1 MKFES
6 IYINRRHFLQGS
18 FAALV
23 ASTFGLYGFDL
34 MNPTRPYRVG
44 LIGCG
49 WYGKSDLFRLLQ
61 VTQVEVISICDVDQH
76 QLQEAALLI
85 QQRQNATKTP
95 KMYTAYQKMLDENE
109 LDIVIIGT
117 PDHWHALQAIAAMQ
131 AGAHVYLQ
139 KPISVDVVEGEAVLA
154 AAKKYNRII
163 QVGLQRRSTPH
174 LMEAKEQI
182 VDAGLLG
189 TISHVELCCY
199 YHMRNLSTPAEQP
212 IPAHLDY
219 ELWTG
224 PAPLR
229 QYDGI
234 PHRGW
239 WRAFMEYGNGIMGDM
254 CVHMFD
260 AARWMLD
267 LKWPNSIASQ
277 GGIYV
282 QKEA

>member
-34 MNPTRPYRVG
+34 MNPTLPYRVG

-139 KPISVDVVEGEAVLA
+139 KPISVDVFGG
-154 AAKKYNRII
+154 N
-163 QVGLQRRSTPH
+163 P
-174 LMEAKEQI
+174 
-182 VDAGLLG
+182 LG
-189 TISHVELCCY
+189 S
-199 YHMRNLSTPAEQP
+199 
-212 IPAHLDY
+212 Y
-219 ELWTG
+219 ELS
-224 PAPLR
+224 
-229 QYDGI
+229 
-234 PHRGW
+234 
-239 WRAFMEYGNGIMGDM
+239 
-254 CVHMFD
+254 V
-260 AARWMLD
+260 
-267 LKWPNSIASQ
+267 LKGALVSLTYNFKFQ
-277 GGIYV
+277 
-282 QKEA
+282 